1 MSDGTVTNQRSWFR
15 LLSIFTDIVS
25 AIGLFFTTLLPFNST
40 VPVMRTSEN
49 NHRRTTR
56 NPSAEISRS
65 NGGTS
70 VAQSRNV
77 SSSSTSTSTSHVFV
91 NHAWLKNNGFPD
103 DQAVRSLLIKYVTL
117 HLTLKNKFPGELIYK
132 IFTFTD
138 GYVVTG
144 EERTDRQGGMN
155 NMNYRYLMMPLFNT
169 PVFHPV
175 SVEFTVVSNDQGWT
189 SEPGPTGQ
197 HDSFTW
203 GEAAIATFS
212 SPPSSTTTTS
222 TTSLSVAAAVAALP
236 PSSTT
241 SSQRYHIY
249 TNRRAERRPERQV
262 IKKDHTDELL
272 QDILESLAAARDDQ
286 RTVALELWLRS
297 QYPGWTNT
305 VHEANIQITWE
316 MTDAI
321 LLLDSLDNF
330 VTFK

>member
-1 MSDGTVTNQRSWFR
+1 MSDGTVTTQRSWFR
-15 LLSIFTDIVS
+15 LLSFFTDIVS
-25 AIGLFFTTLLPFNST
+25 AIGLFFTTLLPINST
-40 VPVMRTSEN
+40 VPVMITSEN
-49 NHRRTTR
+49 NHRRTAR

-77 SSSSTSTSTSHVFV
+77 SSSSTSTFTPHVFV

-103 DQAVRSLLIKYVTL
+103 DQAVRSLLIKYATL
-117 HLTLKNKFPGELIYK
+117 HLTLKNKIPGELIYK

-212 SPPSSTTTTS
+212 SPTS
-222 TTSLSVAAAVAALP
+222 TTSSSVAAALP

-241 SSQRYHIY
+241 SSQRYHVY

-262 IKKDHTDELL
+262 IKKDRTDELL
-272 QDILESLAAARDDQ
+272 QTILASLAAARDDQ